1 MTSPESKPMAEL
13 LSTYR
18 IPQISHGS
26 QQPQFSNRLQFP
38 SFLHTVASSAHQT
51 WVLAQLLS
59 HFNWTWVGLVGS
71 DNGNFELLEWQLQVA
86 VRPWDSYLAFSRKI
100 SSPGNSI
107 SSTARTIAWSPTARV
122 TVCDCYHFHF
132 RHLAEALWK
141 KNVTRRMWI
150 FSTSFLYAPSVLGP
164 RAQELLN
171 GNLIL
176 AIHSGV
182 MPGFEDFLLT
192 LHPAVYPG
200 NSLVRK
206 LWEELQGCRWP
217 VSGASTQSAR
227 DRAKHCTG
235 LENMTA
241 AYLPTFKLSD
251 LTVTYQAYLAA
262 KALLAAYQNLV
273 SCAPGEGPFLG
284 DTCASTRDA
293 KLWQMN
299 ANLEAEKIE
308 LLLHKMCRGSVPLIQ
323 AQTWEIALE
332 GTLSSDVEEASAP
345 HQFLSLY
352 LLSLSQV
359 LHYIQKVCFT
369 TRAQEE
375 VFLTKD
381 GEVPAMFDI
390 KNIYVL
396 PDQSRQT
403 AIVGHLDLRGPPGKQ
418 LLITDSTIIWFW
430 FSQLEGRHAT
440 GIYPT
445 YQECPEDQW
454 PNTGR
459 QCIPKTLDFLSYH
472 EPLSTVLAVCMAL
485 LFLLALAILG
495 IFTWH
500 HHTPIIQANNH
511 QLSYLLL
518 ASLALCFLCPFM
530 CIGHPGPLTCAVCLA
545 ASGVTFT
552 VCVSTVLAKTIS
564 VVHAFHATQP
574 NAKIRKWVGLVLPS
588 TIPIVC
594 SLVQAALYMF
604 WVIRWP
610 PRPVNSTEP
619 RATVTVMC
627 HEGSL
632 ELFYAML
639 GYLGL
644 LGLVSLLVAF
654 PAHRLPDT
662 FNEAKHITLSMLVCS
677 CVWVSFIPAHVSACG
692 KDTVAVEVFAI
703 LASGAGLMSCFFFPK
718 CYIILLCPEKNTREQ
733 MLGRH
738 HLKRKKKK

>member
-1 MTSPESKPMAEL
+1 MPHPVFLVALLSAMPMADLVWAPGYLPMFRPLDSFFTEGDILIRAVTPLHSVLNQPEVEFQQPPEQLLCQQWVMFSIPGEGGNNEGKFKVHFVLQALGLLFAVAEAKGDPTFLPNVTVGLHIFDSCISWIRALGSTLALLSNPQPMPNFSCGPQQLLLGVVGGMTSPESKPMTEL
-13 LSTYR
+13 LSIYR
-18 IPQISHGS
+18 IPQK
-26 QQPQFSNRLQFP
+26 
-38 SFLHTVASSAHQT
+38 
-51 WVLAQLLS
+51 
-59 HFNWTWVGLVGS
+59 
-71 DNGNFELLEWQLQVA
+71 LQVA
-86 VRPWDSYLAFSRKI
+86 VRPWDSCLAFSRKI

-107 SSTARTIAWSPTARV
+107 SSTARTIASSPAARV

-132 RHLAEALWK
+132 RPLAEALWK
-141 KNVTRRMWI
+141 KNVTRRRWI
-150 FSTSFLYAPSVLGP
+150 FSTSFLYAPS
-164 RAQELLN
+164 
-171 GNLIL
+171 
-176 AIHSGV
+176 
-182 MPGFEDFLLT
+182 DFLLT

-217 VSGASTQSAR
+217 LSVASTQSAR
-227 DRAKHCTG
+227 DRAEHCTG

-241 AYLPTFKLSD
+241 AYLSIFKLSD
-251 LTVTYQAYLAA
+251 LTATYQAYLAA

-284 DTCASTRDA
+284 GTCASTHDA
-293 KLWQMN
+293 KLW
-299 ANLEAEKIE
+299 
-308 LLLHKMCRGSVPLIQ
+308 
-323 AQTWEIALE
+323 
-332 GTLSSDVEEASAP
+332 
-345 HQFLSLY
+345 
-352 LLSLSQV
+352 QV

-369 TRAQEE
+369 TRAKEE

-390 KNIYVL
+390 KNIYIL
-396 PDQSRQT
+396 PEQSRQT
-403 AIVGHLDLRGPPGKQ
+403 AIVGHFDLRGPPGKQ
-418 LLITDSTIIWFW
+418 LLITDSAIIWVP
-430 FSQLEGRHAT
+430 SSICNEKCPMGTRKSTQYEKSNRCYNCLPCLSGEISKT
-440 GIYPT
+440 PDSPT

-459 QCIPKTLDFLSYH
+459 QSIPKTLDFLSYH
-472 EPLSTVLAVCMAL
+472 EPPSTVLAVCMAL

-500 HHTPIIQANNH
+500 HHTHIIQANNH
-511 QLSYLLL
+511 RLSYLLL
-518 ASLALCFLCPFM
+518 ASLALRFLCPFM

-545 ASGVTFT
+545 AFGVTFT

-564 VVHAFHATQP
+564 VVAAFHATQP
-574 NAKIRKWVGLVLPS
+574 NAKIRKVGPVLPS

-610 PRPVNSTEP
+610 PSPVNSTEP

-644 LGLVSLLVAF
+644 LDLVSLLVAF
-654 PAHRLPDT
+654 PARRLPDT
-662 FNEAKHITLSMLVCS
+662 FNEAKHITLSSQYLH
-677 CVWVSFIPAHVSACG
+677 IPFTHQH
-692 KDTVAVEVFAI
+692 
-703 LASGAGLMSCFFFPK
+703 
-718 CYIILLCPEKNTREQ
+718 TRFW
-733 MLGRH
+733 
-738 HLKRKKKK
+738 